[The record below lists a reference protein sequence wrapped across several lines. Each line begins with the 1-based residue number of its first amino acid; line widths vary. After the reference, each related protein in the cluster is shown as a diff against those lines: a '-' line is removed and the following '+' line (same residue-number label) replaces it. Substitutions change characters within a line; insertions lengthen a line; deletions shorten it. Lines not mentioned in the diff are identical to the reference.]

1 MFKPQVSGWPLPG
14 RLLQFWGSSVW
25 SRFCSSVWSRL
36 WSFGQD
42 FNQVF
47 RYALGQ
53 FVGQDLGQIV
63 GRDFGQAEQ
72 QRQQPVRE
80 TKI

>member
-1 MFKPQVSGWPLPG
+1 
-14 RLLQFWGSSVW
+14 
-25 SRFCSSVWSRL
+25 
-36 WSFGQD
+36 
-42 FNQVF
+42 VF